1 MSLSI
6 TMPASSQALPSLASN
21 ADRVRKKPWASH
33 THGGKGKDR
42 AGSGQGRGRVPGA
55 GNGQGSG
62 RSGPLQR
69 TDEAFPAALSF
80 LPGRSSSTWRTV
92 LGKGEFL
99 IRPLSP
105 DLGPTQIIR
114 DDLSE
119 ILDLITAADK
129 VTVKR
134 SGWEGIRAWP

>member
-1 MSLSI
+1 MGF
-6 TMPASSQALPSLASN
+6 P
-21 ADRVRKKPWASH
+21 H
-33 THGGKGKDR
+33 THRRAAKARTELGAARGGG
-42 AGSGQGRGRVPGA
+42 GPGRCI
-55 GNGQGSG
+55 
-62 RSGPLQR
+62 

-92 LGKGEFL
+92 FGKGEFL

-105 DLGPTQIIR
+105 DLGHTQIIR